1 VIEMRI
7 VVARL
12 TCAVMEEG
20 DTYQRFRG
28 LDFPSNS
35 PR

>member
-1 VIEMRI
+1 MRI